1 MGRRGIT
8 WRVGGILL
16 GVCGLLGLG
25 GAQMLGASLVTQTL
39 IDVLWASGILVFAI
53 GLSRA
58 GSVVAR
64 RPLGLAALIVVALLP
79 LVVNLSYTLAPMQ
92 VVASDPSTAYAAYAF
107 SLSASAV
114 SIAAGIVAAT
124 QIARLGAVP
133 ARWRWAP
140 MWALA
145 ISVGCALLV
154 QAGWTVLGAAGADQ
168 GVLVAV
174 GAVGWIGSL
183 APTLGLGVVA
193 LLAAATERPQ
203 SVEVFR
209 SS

>member
-1 MGRRGIT
+1 MGRRSVT

-16 GVCGLLGLG
+16 GVCGLLGLA
-25 GAQMLGASLVTQTL
+25 GARIIGASVVQQIL
-39 IDVLWASGILVFAI
+39 IDVLWALGILVFAI
-53 GLSRA
+53 GFSRA

-64 RPLGLAALIVVALLP
+64 RPLGVSALVVLALAP
-79 LVVNLSYTLAPMQ
+79 LTVNLSYALAPVQ
-92 VVASDPSTAYAAYAF
+92 VISAQPSTAWTAF
-107 SLSASAV
+107 AVSLTASAV
-114 SIAAGIVAAT
+114 SVAAGAVAAT

-140 MWALA
+140 MWALG
-145 ISVGCALLV
+145 ISVGCAVLV
-154 QAGWTVLGAAGADQ
+154 QGVWVALGAAGADQ
-168 GVLVAV
+168 GVLVAA
-174 GAVGWIGSL
+174 GAIGWLGML

-193 LLAAATERPQ
+193 LIAAATDRPD

>member
-1 MGRRGIT
+1 MGKRSVT

-16 GVCGLLGLG
+16 GVCGLLTLG
-25 GAQMLGASLVTQTL
+25 GAQVIGPGYAMQLV
-39 IDVLWASGILVFAI
+39 IDVSWALGILVFAF

-64 RPLGLAALIVVALLP
+64 RPLGVSALVVLALVP
-79 LVVNLSYTLAPMQ
+79 LVVNLAYNLAPPR
-92 VVASDPSTAYAAYAF
+92 VVSADASTGWTAFAV
-107 SLSASAV
+107 SLSASVV
-114 SIAAGIVAAT
+114 SIAAGVIAAT

-140 MWALA
+140 MWALG
-145 ISVGCALLV
+145 ISVGCAVLIQV
-154 QAGWTVLGAAGADQ
+154 AWGVLGAAGADQ
-168 GVLVAV
+168 RAMVAA
-174 GAVGWIGSL
+174 GSIGTIGLL

-193 LLAAATERPQ
+193 LIAASTDPPEA
-203 SVEVFR
+203 VEVFR

>member
-1 MGRRGIT
+1 MGRRSVT

-25 GAQMLGASLVTQTL
+25 GPRIVGAAAVQQVL
-39 IDVLWASGILVFAI
+39 IDGVWALGVLVFAI
-53 GLSRA
+53 GFSRA

-64 RPLGLAALIVVALLP
+64 RPLGVSALVVLALAP
-79 LVVNLSYTLAPMQ
+79 LVVNLAYAFAPVLVIATQ
-92 VVASDPSTAYAAYAF
+92 PSTAWTAF
-107 SLSASAV
+107 AVGLTASAV
-114 SIAAGIVAAT
+114 SVAAGAVATT

-140 MWALA
+140 MWALG
-145 ISVGCALLV
+145 ISVGSAVLV
-154 QAGWTVLGAAGADQ
+154 QGVWVALGAAGADR
-168 GVLVAV
+168 GLIAAAGAIGWV
-174 GAVGWIGSL
+174 GAL

-193 LLAAATERPQ
+193 LIAASTDRTD

-209 SS
+209 SA